1 MFLACVALPHS
12 LPITLRSL
20 AASTCLSLAALCP
33 SAPAFAQQAPS
44 ATPPLAQ
51 QQSDPAFTAADA
63 AYKALERHNNAAAL
77 LDAREAVRLAPQ
89 RRDYRLLLANAL
101 SANNLLNEAEAEL
114 SALLAERKEP
124 DVLLQRAYL
133 RVRRGNKSGAAADFS
148 AAVAVLDSTSD
159 KGRSARLGLFD
170 AAIAGSPQQAL
181 NALAPYARE
190 RSYAIAS
197 RRGFALLALKRYEE
211 AQGAFALA
219 ATLAG
224 SAAERSTMT
233 RAQIGVLVDLGRKD
247 EAKALFARSLSSG
260 RLTGSASMDIAYLAL
275 RVGDDPTALDY
286 FRMAKARGE
295 LKGTAAF
302 DAGYVAKRLA
312 QNAEAV
318 AFFKMGIDADAV
330 ASTHRDPQYIFGVR
344 REVAELER
352 VWGANFSLSYGG
364 VGVSPTG
371 PGATPPAGG
380 SVAQI
385 GGEIYWR
392 PPVIGNRNGA
402 LVELF
407 GRAFETIYD
416 QTGGVTGAPT
426 VQGTVGARWKPLSDI
441 NLVFEAGRMFK
452 VGSLARN
459 DWLLRVAFSDGAGT
473 DLRVD
478 RPSWFTWQVYGEFDR
493 FAQTSQN
500 IALFEGR
507 LGESFRLDAISDR
520 LVLIPHVTLI
530 ARYDNSL
537 ATPRTFGT
545 GPGVSLR
552 YWFREDT
559 YAAPRS
565 YIEAVVQYRF
575 KIAGDDRV
583 KGLFAG
589 INISY

>member
-1 MFLACVALPHS
+1 MLLACVTPPH
-12 LPITLRSL
+12 PIALRSL
-20 AASTCLSLAALCP
+20 AASTCLSLAVLWP
-33 SAPAFAQQAPS
+33 NESAFAQQVPAAP
-44 ATPPLAQ
+44 PPQAQ
-51 QQSDPAFTAADA
+51 QQSDPAFVAADA
-63 AYKALERHNNAAAL
+63 AYKALAHHNNAAAL

-101 SANNLLNEAEAEL
+101 SANNLLSEAETAL
-114 SALLAERKEP
+114 SALLAEKKEP
-124 DVLLQRAYL
+124 DVFLQRAYL
-133 RVRRGNKSGAAADFS
+133 RLRRGNKLGAATDFA
-148 AAVAVLDSTSD
+148 AAVAAFDPASD

-170 AAIAGSPQQAL
+170 AAIAAGSPQQAL
-181 NALAPYARE
+181 NALAPYAKE

-197 RRGFALLALKRYEE
+197 RRGFALLALKRYPE
-211 AQGAFALA
+211 AQSAFALA
-219 ATLAG
+219 AALAG

-247 EAKALFARSLSSG
+247 EAKALFARSLSAG
-260 RLTGSASMDIAYLAL
+260 MLVGSANMDIAYLAL

-286 FRMAKARGE
+286 FRLAKARGE

-312 QNAEAV
+312 QNAEAI
-318 AFFKMGIDADAV
+318 AFFKIGIDADAV
-330 ASTHRDPQYIFGVR
+330 AKTRRDPQYIFGVR

-352 VWGANFSLSYGG
+352 VWGATFSLSYGG
-364 VGVSPTG
+364 VGVMPAG
-371 PGATPPAGG
+371 PGVAPPAGG

-416 QTGGVTGAPT
+416 QTGGTTGAPT

-441 NLVFEAGRMFK
+441 NLVFEGGRMFK
-452 VGSLARN
+452 VGALARN

-478 RPSWFTWQVYGEFDR
+478 KPYWFTWQVYGELDR
-493 FAQTSQN
+493 FAETSQN
-500 IALFEGR
+500 VALFEGR
-507 LGESFRLDAISDR
+507 LGESFRLDAISSR

-530 ARYDNSL
+530 ARYDNAL
-537 ATPRTFGT
+537 ATPRTYGA

-552 YWFREDT
+552 HWFREDT

-565 YIEAVVQYRF
+565 YVEAVVQYRF

-589 INISY
+589 INLSY